1 MNEKIIRWVK
11 RRRLTKEAVKICH
24 VVEKVKSF
32 HVDLKPY
39 DVSRMMAS
47 NGMCKRRIKKVLK
60 KKLKPQFSTSIQNVR
75 KMIKKSRFSASKMLV
90 MDEAGIWRDDISPY
104 TYEEKRSKDVGVVV
118 PDEKIR
124 HTIVETLL
132 GDSTA
137 LPPFWIQNQ
146 NANKKRKQKV
156 IKEMNIM
163 FMLKYIDE
171 VLEPNKDDA
180 QVILMNNLSC
190 HHNRQVLEKIINL

>member
-1 MNEKIIRWVK
+1 MKEKIIHWIK
-11 RRRLTKEAVKICH
+11 RRRLAKEAVKICH
-24 VVEKVKSF
+24 VIEKAKSF

-39 DVSRMMAS
+39 DVSRMMVR

-60 KKLKPQFSTSIQNVR
+60 KKLKPQCSTSIQDVR
-75 KMIKKSRFSASKMLV
+75 KMIQKSRFPASKMLV

-104 TYEEKRSKDVGVVV
+104 TYEEKRSKDVGIAV

-137 LPPFWIQNQ
+137 LPPFWIQHQ
-146 NANKKRKQKV
+146 NANKKRK
-156 IKEMNIM
+156 
-163 FMLKYIDE
+163 
-171 VLEPNKDDA
+171 
-180 QVILMNNLSC
+180 
-190 HHNRQVLEKIINL
+190 